1 MRKITLSV
9 LMFVLLALAPATSAA
24 PLYYG
29 EGLGVPNDWASA
41 ALYED
46 GNWGG
51 HHNVTSIEFYR
62 FSGDQLFAPGVN
74 FPGGA
79 AGWTSQMFDVNH
91 AKISGPS
98 SASSP
103 MFNLIFD
110 DAGATGTAKYY
121 YIARGDAALPSGLE
135 SSVFGSDFLGYGF
148 ITYNDVVLRPNGPTW
163 SFQTLNLAN
172 DGFHP
177 VPEPMT
183 LALFG
188 VGLVGI
194 ASRLRRR
201 L

>member
-1 MRKITLSV
+1 MRNKILAV
-9 LMFVLLALAPATSAA
+9 FMFVLLALAPAASAG

-41 ALYED
+41 ALFED
-46 GNWGG
+46 GNWGV

-121 YIARGDAALPSGLE
+121 YIAHGDGASTTSLE
-135 SSVFGSDFLGYGF
+135 SSTFGSDFLGYGF
-148 ITYNDVVLRPNGPTW
+148 ITYNNTAVHPNGPSW

-188 VGLVGI
+188 LGLVGV
-194 ASRLRRR
+194 ARRFR
-201 L
+201 HRT